1 MPLWPLRPERLRKDK
16 RDMQITLD
24 QLFQH
29 YPELTVQA
37 NNIRGA
43 IHALVR
49 MYRQGGKLLICGN
62 GGSCADSD
70 HISGELLKGFLLP
83 RALNPEDRAAFGP
96 EMRISQKLDVLQK
109 GIPAIPLPQLA
120 AAMTAFSNDAN
131 AEMAFAQL
139 VYSLGKPG
147 DVFLGIS
154 TSGNS
159 SNVVLA
165 AETAKAQGLYTVALT
180 GEKESAL
187 SDLCRITIRVPA
199 AETYR
204 VQEYHLPVYHC
215 ICAEVERELFGE
227 S

>member
-1 MPLWPLRPERLRKDK
+1 MT
-16 RDMQITLD
+16 ITLEE
-24 QLFQH
+24 LFMH

-37 NNIRGA
+37 HAIRGA
-43 IHALVR
+43 IQTIVR
-49 MYRQGGKLLICGN
+49 MYRQGNKLLICGN

-83 RALNPEDRAAFGP
+83 RSLTPEDRAAFDA
-96 EMRISQKLDVLQK
+96 EMRVSRKLDVLQK

-139 VYSLGKPG
+139 VYALGRPG

-154 TSGNS
+154 TSGRS
-159 SNVVLA
+159 GNVVLA
-165 AETAKAQGLYTVALT
+165 AETAKALGLHTIALT
-180 GEKESAL
+180 GENESPL
-187 SDLCRITIRVPA
+187 SELCRFTVRVPA
-199 AETYR
+199 TDTYR

-215 ICAEVERELFGE
+215 ICAEVERELFGGN
-227 S
+227 